1 MVVSLQK
8 IFEIWLSGGWVM
20 VPLFMLSFLLYTQ
33 AFRLVLSIKDTKLPS
48 NEEFAW
54 REWVLTPEKAKGKI
68 KEIICYT
75 QENTR
80 SIEYVRKRFDEI
92 RITQLATI
100 QQQLKFVK
108 CLVAAAPLLGL
119 LGTVLGMLQTFFG
132 IATSGGVE
140 TAAVVASGISEALV
154 TTETGLTIA
163 LPALF
168 MVMFIQRQT
177 HQEEA
182 KLARLESLTLT
193 CLNLG
198 AKNSTPT

>member
-20 VPLFMLSFLLYTQ
+20 LPLFMLSFLLYTQ

-75 QENTR
+75 QKNTR

-92 RITQLATI
+92 RITQLAAI
-100 QQQLKFVK
+100 EQQLKFVK

-132 IATSGGVE
+132 IATSGGIE
-140 TAAVVASGISEALV
+140 TATVVASGISEALV

>member
-1 MVVSLQK
+1 MEVSLQK

-20 VPLFMLSFLLYTQ
+20 IPLFLLSFLLYTQ

-92 RITQLATI
+92 RITQLAI
-100 QQQLKFVK
+100 IEQQLKFVK

-119 LGTVLGMLQTFFG
+119 LGTVLGMLQTFLG
-132 IATSGGVE
+132 ISTSGGVE

>member
-1 MVVSLQK
+1 MEVSLQK

-20 VPLFMLSFLLYTQ
+20 VPLFLLSFLLYTQ
-33 AFRLVLSIKDTKLPS
+33 AFRLVISIRDTKLPS

-54 REWVLTPEKAKGKI
+54 REWILEPEKAKGKI

-75 QENTR
+75 QENTQ
-80 SIEYVRKRFDEI
+80 SIEYVRMRFDEI

-100 QQQLKFVK
+100 QQQLKFLK

-119 LGTVLGMLQTFFG
+119 LGTVLGMLQTFLG
-132 IATSGGVE
+132 ISTSGGVE

-198 AKNSTPT
+198 AKNSIPT

>member
-1 MVVSLQK
+1 MEVSLQK
-8 IFEIWLSGGWVM
+8 IFEILQSGGWVM
-20 VPLFMLSFLLYTQ
+20 IPLFLLSFLLYTQ
-33 AFRLVLSIKDTKLPS
+33 AFRLALSIMHSKLPS
-48 NEEFAW
+48 DEEFAW

-80 SIEYVRKRFDEI
+80 SIQYVRKRFDEI
-92 RITQLATI
+92 RITQLAI
-100 QQQLKFVK
+100 IEQQLKFIK
-108 CLVAAAPLLGL
+108 CLVTASPLLGL
-119 LGTVLGMLQTFFG
+119 LGTILGMLQTFFG

-198 AKNSTPT
+198 AKNSTST

>member
-1 MVVSLQK
+1 MEVSLQK

-20 VPLFMLSFLLYTQ
+20 VPLFLLSFLLYTQ
-33 AFRLVLSIKDTKLPS
+33 AFRLVLSIMDTKLPS

-54 REWVLTPEKAKGKI
+54 REWVLKPEKAKGKI
-68 KEIICYT
+68 KEIIFYT
-75 QENTR
+75 QKNTQ
-80 SIEYVRKRFDEI
+80 SIEHVRMRFDEI

-119 LGTVLGMLQTFFG
+119 LGTVLGMLQTFLG
-132 IATSGGVE
+132 ISTSGGVE

-198 AKNSTPT
+198 AKNSIPT

>member
-1 MVVSLQK
+1 MEVSLQK

-20 VPLFMLSFLLYTQ
+20 IPLFLLSFLLYTQ
-33 AFRLVLSIKDTKLPS
+33 AFRLALCIMHTKLPS
-48 NEEFAW
+48 DEEFAW
-54 REWVLTPEKAKGKI
+54 REWILTPEKAKGKI
-68 KEIICYT
+68 KEIIYYT
-75 QENTR
+75 QVNTR

-92 RITQLATI
+92 RITQLAI
-100 QQQLKFVK
+100 IEQQLKFVK

-119 LGTVLGMLQTFFG
+119 LGTVLGMLQSFFG

-168 MVMFIQRQT
+168 MVMFIQRQS
-177 HQEEA
+177 HREEA
-182 KLARLESLTLT
+182 KLARLERLTLT

>member
-1 MVVSLQK
+1 MEVSLQK

-20 VPLFMLSFLLYTQ
+20 IPLFLLSFLLYTQ
-33 AFRLVLSIKDTKLPS
+33 AFRLALSIMHIKLPS
-48 NEEFAW
+48 DEEFAW
-54 REWVLTPEKAKGKI
+54 REWVQKPEKAKGKI

-75 QENTR
+75 QNKIR

-92 RITQLATI
+92 RITQLAI
-100 QQQLKFVK
+100 IEQQLKFVK

-132 IATSGGVE
+132 IATNGGVE

-168 MVMFIQRQT
+168 IVMFIQRQT

-198 AKNSTPT
+198 AKNSTST

>member
-33 AFRLVLSIKDTKLPS
+33 AFRLVLSIRDTKLPS

-92 RITQLATI
+92 RITQLAAI
-100 QQQLKFVK
+100 EQQLKFVK

-132 IATSGGVE
+132 IATTGGVE

>member
-1 MVVSLQK
+1 MEVSLQK

-20 VPLFMLSFLLYTQ
+20 VPLFLLSFLLYTQ
-33 AFRLVLSIKDTKLPS
+33 AFRLVLSIKDNKLPS

-68 KEIICYT
+68 KEIICFT

-177 HQEEA
+177 HQEET

-198 AKNSTPT
+198 AKNSIPT

>member
-1 MVVSLQK
+1 MEVSLQK

-20 VPLFMLSFLLYTQ
+20 VPLFLLSFLLYTQ
-33 AFRLVLSIKDTKLPS
+33 AFRLVLSIMDTKLPS

-54 REWVLTPEKAKGKI
+54 REWVLEPEKAKGKI

-75 QENTR
+75 QENTQ
-80 SIEYVRKRFDEI
+80 SIEHVRMRFDEI

-119 LGTVLGMLQTFFG
+119 LGTVLGMLQTFLG
-132 IATSGGVE
+132 ISTSGGVE

-198 AKNSTPT
+198 AKNSIPT

>member
-1 MVVSLQK
+1 MEVSLQK

-20 VPLFMLSFLLYTQ
+20 IPLFLLSFLLYAQ
-33 AFRLVLSIKDTKLPS
+33 AFRLALSIMHTKLPS
-48 NEEFAW
+48 DEEFAW

-92 RITQLATI
+92 RITQLAI
-100 QQQLKFVK
+100 IEQQLKFVK

-140 TAAVVASGISEALV
+140 TATVVASGISEALV

-177 HQEEA
+177 HREEA

>member
-1 MVVSLQK
+1 M
-8 IFEIWLSGGWVM
+8 I
-20 VPLFMLSFLLYTQ
+20 PLFLLSFLLYTQ
-33 AFRLVLSIKDTKLPS
+33 AFRLALSIMHIKLPS
-48 NEEFAW
+48 DEEFAW
-54 REWVLTPEKAKGKI
+54 REWVQKPEKAKGKI

-75 QENTR
+75 QKNIR

-92 RITQLATI
+92 RITQLAI
-100 QQQLKFVK
+100 IEQQLKFVK

-182 KLARLESLTLT
+182 KLARLESLTIT

>member
-1 MVVSLQK
+1 MEVSLQK

-20 VPLFMLSFLLYTQ
+20 VPLFLLSFLLYTQ
-33 AFRLVLSIKDTKLPS
+33 AFRLVLSIMDTKLPS

-54 REWVLTPEKAKGKI
+54 REWVLEPEKAKGKI

-75 QENTR
+75 QKNTQ
-80 SIEYVRKRFDEI
+80 SIEHVRMRFDEI

-119 LGTVLGMLQTFFG
+119 LGTVLGMLQTFLG
-132 IATSGGVE
+132 ISTSGGVE

-198 AKNSTPT
+198 AKNSIPT

>member
-1 MVVSLQK
+1 MEVSLQK

-20 VPLFMLSFLLYTQ
+20 VPLFLLSFLLYTQ
-33 AFRLVLSIKDTKLPS
+33 AFRLVLSIMDTKLPS

-54 REWVLTPEKAKGKI
+54 REWVLEPEKAKGKI

-75 QENTR
+75 HENTQ
-80 SIEYVRKRFDEI
+80 SIEYVRMRFDEI
-92 RITQLATI
+92 RITQLAII

-119 LGTVLGMLQTFFG
+119 LGTVLGMLQTFLG
-132 IATSGGVE
+132 ISTSGGVE

-154 TTETGLTIA
+154 TTETGLAIA

-198 AKNSTPT
+198 AKNSIPT

>member
-1 MVVSLQK
+1 MEVSLQK

-20 VPLFMLSFLLYTQ
+20 VPLFLLSFLLYTQ
-33 AFRLVLSIKDTKLPS
+33 AFRLVISIMDTKLPS

-54 REWVLTPEKAKGKI
+54 REWILEPEKAKGKI

-75 QENTR
+75 QENTQ
-80 SIEYVRKRFDEI
+80 SIEYVRMRFDEI

-100 QQQLKFVK
+100 QEQLKFVK

-119 LGTVLGMLQTFFG
+119 LGTVLGMLQTFLG
-132 IATSGGVE
+132 ISTSGGVE

-198 AKNSTPT
+198 AKNSIPT

>member
-1 MVVSLQK
+1 MVVPLHK

-20 VPLFMLSFLLYTQ
+20 IPLFLLSFLLYTQ
-33 AFRLVLSIKDTKLPS
+33 AFRLVLAVKDTKLPS

-68 KEIICYT
+68 KEIIRYT

-80 SIEYVRKRFDEI
+80 SIEHVRKRFDEI
-92 RITQLATI
+92 RITQLAAI
-100 QQQLKFVK
+100 EQQLKFVK

>member
-1 MVVSLQK
+1 MVVPLQK

-20 VPLFMLSFLLYTQ
+20 VPLFLLSFLLYTQ
-33 AFRLVLSIKDTKLPS
+33 AFRLVLAIKDTKLPS
-48 NEEFAW
+48 NDEFAW

-92 RITQLATI
+92 RITQLAAI
-100 QQQLKFVK
+100 EQQLKFVK

-198 AKNSTPT
+198 AKNSTPA

>member
-1 MVVSLQK
+1 MEVSLQK

-20 VPLFMLSFLLYTQ
+20 IPLFLLSFLLYTQ
-33 AFRLVLSIKDTKLPS
+33 AFRLVISIMDTKLPS

-54 REWVLTPEKAKGKI
+54 REWVLEPEKAKGKI

-75 QENTR
+75 QENTQT
-80 SIEYVRKRFDEI
+80 IEYVRKRFDEI
-92 RITQLATI
+92 RITQLAI
-100 QQQLKFVK
+100 IEQQLKFVK

-119 LGTVLGMLQTFFG
+119 LGTVLGMLQTFLG
-132 IATSGGVE
+132 ISTSGGVE

-198 AKNSTPT
+198 AKNSIPT

>member
-1 MVVSLQK
+1 MEVSLQK

-20 VPLFMLSFLLYTQ
+20 IPLFLLSFLLYTQ
-33 AFRLVLSIKDTKLPS
+33 AFRLALSIMHIKLPS
-48 NEEFAW
+48 DEEFAW
-54 REWVLTPEKAKGKI
+54 REWILTPEKAKGKI

-92 RITQLATI
+92 RITQLAI
-100 QQQLKFVK
+100 IEQQLKFVK

-140 TAAVVASGISEALV
+140 TATVVASGISEALI

-177 HQEEA
+177 QQEEA

-198 AKNSTPT
+198 AKNSTST

>member
-1 MVVSLQK
+1 MEVSLQK

-20 VPLFMLSFLLYTQ
+20 IPLFLLSFLLYTQ
-33 AFRLVLSIKDTKLPS
+33 AFRLALSIMHSKLPGD
-48 NEEFAW
+48 EEFAW

-75 QENTR
+75 QQNTR
-80 SIEYVRKRFDEI
+80 SIQYVRKRFDEI
-92 RITQLATI
+92 RITQLAI
-100 QQQLKFVK
+100 IEQQLKFVK

-198 AKNSTPT
+198 AKNSTST

>member
-1 MVVSLQK
+1 MEVSLQK

-20 VPLFMLSFLLYTQ
+20 IPLFLLSFLLYTQ
-33 AFRLVLSIKDTKLPS
+33 AFRLALSIMHTKLPS

-54 REWVLTPEKAKGKI
+54 REWVIEPDKAKGKI

-75 QENTR
+75 QENTQ
-80 SIEYVRKRFDEI
+80 SIEYVRMRFDEI
-92 RITQLATI
+92 RITQLAI
-100 QQQLKFVK
+100 IEQQLKFLK
-108 CLVAAAPLLGL
+108 CLVGAAPLLGL

-132 IATSGGVE
+132 ISTSAGVE
-140 TAAVVASGISEALV
+140 TATVVASGISEALV

-198 AKNSTPT
+198 AKNSIPT

>member
-1 MVVSLQK
+1 MEVSLQK

-20 VPLFMLSFLLYTQ
+20 IPLFLLSFLLYTQ
-33 AFRLVLSIKDTKLPS
+33 AFRLALSIMHIKLPS
-48 NEEFAW
+48 DEEFAW
-54 REWVLTPEKAKGKI
+54 REWVQKPEKAKGKI

-75 QENTR
+75 QKNIR

-92 RITQLATI
+92 RITQLAI
-100 QQQLKFVK
+100 IEQQLKFVK

-119 LGTVLGMLQTFFG
+119 LGTVFGMLQTFFG

-140 TAAVVASGISEALV
+140 TATVVASGISEALV

-198 AKNSTPT
+198 AKNSTST

>member
-1 MVVSLQK
+1 MEVSLQK

-20 VPLFMLSFLLYTQ
+20 IPLFLLSCLLYTQ
-33 AFRLVLSIKDTKLPS
+33 AFRLTLLIMHTKLPS
-48 NEEFAW
+48 DEEFTW
-54 REWVLTPEKAKGKI
+54 REWVMTPEKAKGKI
-68 KEIICYT
+68 KKIIYYT
-75 QENTR
+75 QENAR
-80 SIEYVRKRFDEI
+80 SIEYVRRRFDEI
-92 RITQLATI
+92 RITHLAI
-100 QQQLKFVK
+100 IEHQLKFVK

-198 AKNSTPT
+198 VKNSTPT

>member
-1 MVVSLQK
+1 MEVSLQK

-20 VPLFMLSFLLYTQ
+20 VPLFLLSFLLYTQ
-33 AFRLVLSIKDTKLPS
+33 AFRLVLSIMDTKLPS

-54 REWVLTPEKAKGKI
+54 REWVLEPEKAKGKI

-75 QENTR
+75 QENTQ
-80 SIEYVRKRFDEI
+80 SIEYVRMRFDEI
-92 RITQLATI
+92 RITQLAII

-119 LGTVLGMLQTFFG
+119 LGTVLGMLQTFLG
-132 IATSGGVE
+132 ISTSGGVE

-198 AKNSTPT
+198 AKNSIPT

>member
-20 VPLFMLSFLLYTQ
+20 VPLFLLSFLLYTQ

-48 NEEFAW
+48 NDEFAW

-92 RITQLATI
+92 RITQLAAI
-100 QQQLKFVK
+100 EQQLKFVK

>member
-1 MVVSLQK
+1 MVVSLKK

-20 VPLFMLSFLLYTQ
+20 VPLFLLSFLLYTQ
-33 AFRLVLSIKDTKLPS
+33 AFRLVLSIKDNKLPS

-92 RITQLATI
+92 RITQLAAI
-100 QQQLKFVK
+100 EQQLKFVK

>member
-33 AFRLVLSIKDTKLPS
+33 AFRLVLSIRDTKLPS

-92 RITQLATI
+92 RITQLAAI
-100 QQQLKFVK
+100 EQQLKFVK

>member
-1 MVVSLQK
+1 MEVSLQK
-8 IFEIWLSGGWVM
+8 ILEIWLSGGWVM
-20 VPLFMLSFLLYTQ
+20 IPLFLLSFLLYTQ
-33 AFRLVLSIKDTKLPS
+33 AFRLALSIMHTKLPG
-48 NEEFAW
+48 NEEYAW

-80 SIEYVRKRFDEI
+80 SIEYVRNRFNEI
-92 RITQLATI
+92 RITQLAI
-100 QQQLKFVK
+100 IEQQLKYVK

-198 AKNSTPT
+198 AKNSTPS

>member
-1 MVVSLQK
+1 MEVSLQK

-20 VPLFMLSFLLYTQ
+20 VPLFLLSFLLYTQ
-33 AFRLVLSIKDTKLPS
+33 AFRLVISIMDTKLPS

-54 REWVLTPEKAKGKI
+54 REWILEPEKAKGKI

-75 QENTR
+75 QENTQ
-80 SIEYVRKRFDEI
+80 SIEYVRMRFDEI
-92 RITQLATI
+92 RITQLAII

-119 LGTVLGMLQTFFG
+119 LGTVLGMLQTFLG
-132 IATSGGVE
+132 ISTSGGVE

-177 HQEEA
+177 HQEET

-198 AKNSTPT
+198 AKNSVPT

>member
-1 MVVSLQK
+1 MEVSLQK

-20 VPLFMLSFLLYTQ
+20 IPLFLLSFLLYTQ
-33 AFRLVLSIKDTKLPS
+33 AFRLVISIMDTKLPS

-54 REWVLTPEKAKGKI
+54 REWVLEPEKAKGKI

-75 QENTR
+75 QENTQT
-80 SIEYVRKRFDEI
+80 IEYVRKRFDEI
-92 RITQLATI
+92 RITQLAI
-100 QQQLKFVK
+100 IEQQLKFVK

-119 LGTVLGMLQTFFG
+119 LGTVLGMLQTFLG
-132 IATSGGVE
+132 ISTSGGVE

-154 TTETGLTIA
+154 TTETGLAIA

-198 AKNSTPT
+198 AKNSIPT

>member
-1 MVVSLQK
+1 MH
-8 IFEIWLSGGWVM
+8 
-20 VPLFMLSFLLYTQ
+20 
-33 AFRLVLSIKDTKLPS
+33 TKLPS
-48 NEEFAW
+48 DEEFTW
-54 REWVLTPEKAKGKI
+54 REWVITPEKAKGKI

-75 QENTR
+75 QENTE
-80 SIEYVRKRFDEI
+80 SIEYVRNRFNEI
-92 RITQLATI
+92 RITKLAI
-100 QQQLKFVK
+100 IEQQLKFVK

-198 AKNSTPT
+198 MKNSTPT

>member
-1 MVVSLQK
+1 MEVSLQK

-20 VPLFMLSFLLYTQ
+20 IPLFLLSFLLYTQ
-33 AFRLVLSIKDTKLPS
+33 AFRLALCIMHTKLPS
-48 NEEFAW
+48 DEEFAW
-54 REWVLTPEKAKGKI
+54 REWILTPEKAKGKI
-68 KEIICYT
+68 KEIIYYT
-75 QENTR
+75 QVNTR

-92 RITQLATI
+92 RITQLAI
-100 QQQLKFVK
+100 IEQQLKFVK

-168 MVMFIQRQT
+168 MVMFIQRQS
-177 HQEEA
+177 HREEA
-182 KLARLESLTLT
+182 KLARLERLTLT